1 MKGSCSDWCSVTSS
15 VPQGSV
21 GGPTQFSLYIDDMV
35 DGIDSRMIQF
45 ADDTKMWR
53 RIHDRSDNLK
63 LQEDLDRLC
72 EWSDEME
79 AEI

>member
-53 RIHDRSDNLK
+53 RVTCQYSEGSLFRHGK
-63 LQEDLDRLC
+63 
-72 EWSDEME
+72 
-79 AEI
+79 

>member
-1 MKGSCSDWCSVTSS
+1 MTSS
-15 VPQGSV
+15 VLQGSV
-21 GGPTQFSLYIDDMV
+21 GGPTQFSIYIDDMT

-63 LQEDLDRLC
+63 LQDDLDRLC
-72 EWSDEME
+72 EWSDKWKLKFNTNKM
-79 AEI
+79 